1 MKTVIRAFAAAV
13 RRFPWLIVAVTVALT
28 AILGPLSGRAEVAQG
43 NEGFAPDNAEI
54 QASERITEIFG
65 SGAQESVF
73 QIVVRSEDGAGDVIT
88 KDALLLVEDITEAI
102 LESDAAGNLSEQTGR
117 PAIVSYLDPARR
129 ALAAQGVDPGMLPG
143 DDEVKRAYL
152 GALASPELAD
162 QTGFVTALLAEGSD
176 PAAATAPG
184 GLMLVFLTQPD
195 AADADAAFD
204 AQLELESGLAEAVR
218 AVPVPEGLEVRPFSF
233 GLLFESQD
241 DFTGEV
247 GRLFV
252 YAALIIL
259 VILGFV
265 YWLRPGG
272 NATWARSIRRTAA
285 DVALT
290 LFTILA
296 AISWMQGIGV
306 LLVDA
311 GVLGSFNPVTQII
324 PILLIGL
331 GVDYGI
337 HITSRYREEAGEGDG
352 VDASVRTAIGTVGVA
367 LTLATVTT
375 SLGFLTNVFNP
386 IPALK
391 DFGILASIGIAI
403 SFILM
408 MTFVPAVRLLL
419 DRRAEAGGRLPSDGM
434 AAGGE
439 RLLPRIMEK
448 TSVLAERA
456 AVPTLVV
463 AFVLGGL
470 GVWGLTQL
478 ETRFSFTDFLPEDD
492 PAVVTLQILSDEFA
506 GGLGEATA
514 VLVEGEDLAT
524 AAVHNAL
531 VAAGEGLVEVDDVV
545 LFQTPAGPVAAT
557 ESPISVIG
565 QLLAPGPD
573 GGPADPAFAQV
584 AGQIGLGAD
593 LTVSEG
599 ADVAALWSAAAAAA
613 PEAWERVAHAEGGR
627 VDAVLYDI
635 QTKAGEERAGALRTQ
650 LVEAFVPVTAVDGV
664 TAIPTSRRSSPTSSS
679 TSCRRRRPA
688 RSSSRSSWRR
698 SCS

>member
-13 RRFPWLIVAVTVALT
+13 RRFPWLIIAVTVALT
-28 AILGPLSGRAEVAQG
+28 AMLGPLSGQAEVAQG

-54 QASERITEIFG
+54 QASERITELFG

-73 QIVVRSEDGAGDVIT
+73 QIVVRTEDGAGDVIT
-88 KDALLLVEDITEAI
+88 KDALLLVEAITEAI

-117 PAIVSYLDPARR
+117 PAIVSYLDPARQ
-129 ALAAQGVDPGMLPG
+129 ALAAQGVDPEMLPG

-195 AADADAAFD
+195 ADADAAFD
-204 AQLELESGLAEAVR
+204 AQLELESSLAEAVR

-247 GRLFV
+247 GRLFG

-259 VILGFV
+259 VILAFV

-478 ETRFSFTDFLPEDD
+478 ETRFSFTDFLAEDD
-492 PAVVTLQILSDEFA
+492 A
-506 GGLGEATA
+506 GGP
-514 VLVEGEDLAT
+514 D
-524 AAVHNAL
+524 AADHRGRVRRWSRRDHRGARRGCRPRHACGAQRTGG
-531 VAAGEGLVEVDDVV
+531 VRRRVSSRS
-545 LFQTPAGPVAAT
+545 TT
-557 ESPISVIG
+557 SVTVPDPCRTGRRRRSRRSRSIQ
-565 QLLAPGPD
+565 QLLAHRGPTAS
-573 GGPADPAFAQV
+573 PTDPAFAQV
-584 AGQIGLGAD
+584 GR
-593 LTVSEG
+593 
-599 ADVAALWSAAAAAA
+599 
-613 PEAWERVAHAEGGR
+613 PGGTR
-627 VDAVLYDI
+627 
-635 QTKAGEERAGALRTQ
+635 
-650 LVEAFVPVTAVDGV
+650 
-664 TAIPTSRRSSPTSSS
+664 RRSHGPGRT
-679 TSCRRRRPA
+679 PM
-688 RSSSRSSWRR
+688 
-698 SCS
+698 